1 MDINGPLKSRVEEY
15 AEMGS
20 PTVAVGLSSPD
31 HEVLKSLRRSREHA
45 DLRVV
50 APNSIELPNGHFQ
63 VVYADNPENEITR
76 MLAEDKVDGIVR
88 GTIDSVKT
96 YDAYRKITGES
107 YTVVPSVMEYPS
119 GRQFFVTLISDLK
132 GWSKKSRY
140 ENTLSTAKFMKEW
153 DLPSKVAIFPAQG
166 EKYLRKK
173 DWGEKYL
180 TY

>member
-1 MDINGPLKSRVEEY
+1 MNGSLKSRVEEY

-88 GTIDSVKT
+88 GTIDGVKT
-96 YDAYRKITGES
+96 YGDYGKITGES
-107 YTVVPSVMEYPS
+107 YTVVPSIMEDPS
-119 GRQFFVTLISDLK
+119 GRQFFVTPISNLE
-132 GWSKKSRY
+132 GWSKRSKY
-140 ENTLSTAKFMKEW
+140 ENTLGTAKFTKEW
-153 DLPSKVAIFPAQG
+153 DLPPKVEVFPAQG

-173 DWGEKYL
+173 DWGRGG
-180 TY
+180 